1 MRRMDST
8 SIREGLDVLWTPLD
22 TALSRACPQYIAYL
36 PVSVLFKN
44 EINLFRAVAVA
55 GKIKFPLLGV
65 FAPVEVSS

>member
-1 MRRMDST
+1 MDST

-22 TALSRACPQYIAYL
+22 TALSRAWPQYIAYL
-36 PVSVLFKN
+36 PVSVLLKTKN
-44 EINLFRAVAVA
+44 QIRVAVA